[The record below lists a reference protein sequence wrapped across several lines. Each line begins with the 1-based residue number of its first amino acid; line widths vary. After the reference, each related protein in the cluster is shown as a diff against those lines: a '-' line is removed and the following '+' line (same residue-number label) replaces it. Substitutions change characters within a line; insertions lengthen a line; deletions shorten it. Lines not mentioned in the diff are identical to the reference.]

1 MFYIPYVSTETP
13 AVLTNAQWRDIGIE
27 YIMCTIDD
35 VITRY
40 SDAMAILSLGKYMG
54 FEGHTILDVS
64 KVHFN
69 AKGYYVARHPTSGE
83 TWKYTK
89 EALCQLIEDVRP
101 DYILPSHAISGALS
115 APIWDRPYTIL
126 TKPIADALSGN
137 VYTSDGSVHITSED
151 NQKAHDIIDPY
162 CTCPTCTQGF
172 TKAYLAHIF
181 QHAPLLGY
189 RLLLSH
195 NIVHLLQHS

>member
-13 AVLTNAQWRDIGIE
+13 AVLTNAQWHDIGIE
-27 YIMCTIDD
+27 YIMCAIDD

-40 SDAMAILSLGKYMG
+40 SDAMTLLSLGKYMG

-69 AKGYYVARHPTSGE
+69 AKGYYIARHPTSGE
-83 TWKYTK
+83 TWKYTE
-89 EALCQLIEDVRP
+89 EALCQWIQDVRP
-101 DYILPSHAISGALS
+101 DYILPSHAISR
-115 APIWDRPYTIL
+115 PIGLVWDRPYTLL
-126 TKPIADALSGN
+126 TKPIHDALSGIA
-137 VYTSDGSVHITSED
+137 YTCHGCTYITSPD
-151 NQKAHDIIDPY
+151 NQKAHEIIVPH

-181 QHAPLLGY
+181 QHVPLLAY

-195 NIVHLLQHS
+195 NIVHLLQYS